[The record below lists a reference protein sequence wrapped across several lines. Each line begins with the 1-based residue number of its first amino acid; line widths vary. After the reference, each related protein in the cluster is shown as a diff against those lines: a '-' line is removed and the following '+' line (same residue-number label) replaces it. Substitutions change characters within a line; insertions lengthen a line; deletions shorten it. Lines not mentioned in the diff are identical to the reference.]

1 MNNCSPAL
9 IAAMGDYS
17 LLLNRGYPVTT
28 TIKLVGDRYRLDRAE
43 RLILFRG
50 ALDGASSA
58 IIKKK
63 TLKAL
68 PPESDLGVDGYNVL
82 FTLINYKRGHPL
94 FIGTDGLLRDA
105 GGAHGRFE
113 READFGFAAE
123 LLAEHLERLKLSQV
137 SVYLDSPVSHS
148 GLHRELLADICSRR
162 GLSATVETVQNADLP
177 LQDFPGSAIASSDST
192 VALKCQSRVF
202 DLARHILETAYDAQF
217 IDIGRNIINKISE
230 QD

>member
-17 LLLNRGYPVTT
+17 LLLNRLPVTT

-94 FIGTDGLLRDA
+94 FIGTW
-105 GGAHGRFE
+105 
-113 READFGFAAE
+113 
-123 LLAEHLERLKLSQV
+123 
-137 SVYLDSPVSHS
+137 
-148 GLHRELLADICSRR
+148 
-162 GLSATVETVQNADLP
+162 
-177 LQDFPGSAIASSDST
+177 
-192 VALKCQSRVF
+192 
-202 DLARHILETAYDAQF
+202 
-217 IDIGRNIINKISE
+217 
-230 QD
+230 